1 MLVRNHAYY
10 LFFGLFFPKICLQ
23 QETKKYPQGTPSN
36 DDVKAK
42 PTEDK
47 APVLKENVTH
57 RVDLKPI
64 RPKLLI
70 PPYSEVRSST
80 IKTKVF
86 CISLLSFTKSI
97 KRKKIELVSISLV
110 KTYQT
115 IYTTSK
121 KEG

>member
-1 MLVRNHAYY
+1 MLTIY
-10 LFFGLFFPKICLQ
+10 FSGLFFLKICL
-23 QETKKYPQGTPSN
+23 KKNKYPQGTPSD

-86 CISLLSFTKSI
+86 CISLLSFTK
-97 KRKKIELVSISLV
+97 
-110 KTYQT
+110 
-115 IYTTSK
+115 
-121 KEG
+121 

>member
-1 MLVRNHAYY
+1 MSNNLQGNFVLCNRGIITLHTYASLQPYLLFIFLVT
-10 LFFGLFFPKICLQ
+10 LFLKFCLKKK
-23 QETKKYPQGTPSN
+23 KKYPQGTPSD

-80 IKTKVF
+80 TKTKVI
-86 CISLLSFTKSI
+86 CIFLLSLY
-97 KRKKIELVSISLV
+97 RVN
-110 KTYQT
+110 
-115 IYTTSK
+115 
-121 KEG
+121 

>member
-1 MLVRNHAYY
+1 MLTIYFSGP
-10 LFFGLFFPKICLQ
+10 FFLLKICLKK
-23 QETKKYPQGTPSN
+23 KKYPQGTPSD

-80 IKTKVF
+80 IKTKVI
-86 CISLLSFTKSI
+86 CIFLLSFY
-97 KRKKIELVSISLV
+97 RVN
-110 KTYQT
+110 
-115 IYTTSK
+115 
-121 KEG
+121 